1 MRSGTGLTA
10 VTWLM
15 RVGFVFAPVIVGAIA
30 DAISLRAGLLTVP
43 VAGLVVV
50 ALAGV
55 LAGTRKR

>member
-1 MRSGTGLTA
+1 
-10 VTWLM
+10 
-15 RVGFVFAPVIVGAIA
+15 VIVGAIA